1 MTCNSYKIIEC
12 WSIIFFICVYLDA
25 YFGLARLCFCVLYP
39 SLRFSKCFVDQ
50 IGVEARK
57 AIHIGDDEK
66 ADRDGANAVGI
77 DCW

>member
-1 MTCNSYKIIEC
+1 
-12 WSIIFFICVYLDA
+12 
-25 YFGLARLCFCVLYP
+25 
-39 SLRFSKCFVDQ
+39 LRFSKCFVDQ